1 MTGVPQTR
9 RGILHVRRLREDHG
23 WFPVREAEASAEEER
38 CAETLAHLLLDGM
51 ARSGQLQVRTSDRL
65 FLAVRDD
72 RGVLIGWAS
81 GMTPLAQRAAMLRAE
96 AENARSSMG
105 VWDPA
110 QAQHPPA
117 TGPRVVSA
125 GLPPG
130 DSRELAYS
138 PPAIAVSGRSGGF
151 QDDLLD
157 YELVVESAVPSGKA
171 SAAGTVRAEDAASW
185 LLEALKA
192 TLPELGSAVAAN
204 YWRAALRENA
214 LDGLLR
220 VSFRG
225 EVDCPSPHARL
236 DEGEIDAMQKAV
248 RMWEERCRAVI
259 PDFAGVMRGLPDAP
273 WFAREMTRRSS

>member
-1 MTGVPQTR
+1 M
-9 RGILHVRRLREDHG
+9 RRLREDHG

-51 ARSGQLQVRTSDRL
+51 AHNGQLQVRTSERQ
-65 FLAVRDD
+65 FLAVRDE

-105 VWDPA
+105 VWDST
-110 QAQHPPA
+110 QAQHPPG
-117 TGPRVVSA
+117 TGPRVVSG
-125 GLPPG
+125 GLPAG
-130 DSRELAYS
+130 DTRELASS
-138 PPAIAVSGRSGGF
+138 PPAIAASRSSGGF
-151 QDDLLD
+151 QDDLLE
-157 YELVVESAVPSGKA
+157 YELVVESAVSGGKA
-171 SAAGTVRAEDAASW
+171 PAAGTVRAADAASW
-185 LLEALKA
+185 LLDALKA

-225 EVDCPSPHARL
+225 EVECPSPQARL
-236 DEGEIDAMQKAV
+236 DEEEIDAMLKAV

-273 WFAREMTRRSS
+273 WHAREMTRRSS